1 MWNMDGDNE
10 ETILQRLQSRGRNK
24 MYAYEIF
31 MTMIKDHAFYKK
43 DQYWVSDRDIFK
55 NALEIW
61 NSS

>member
-1 MWNMDGDNE
+1 MDGDNE

-43 DQYWVSDRDIFK
+43 DQYWVSDRDMFK
-55 NALEIW
+55 NALEI
-61 NSS
+61 